1 MEQHPLPIT
10 RRAFKRKSFS
20 PVKLIFVVLWGLF
33 LLLNTWTKSLEQ
45 FIDFQ
50 SISFQWNPHPNFAG
64 FFYFGDFTLI
74 HEDFVAVKLGH
85 FVGFAIFDL
94 LVYWLLKNHPKAVV
108 VSFVFA
114 FLTEFFQLYLGRD
127 GRLYDLGIDTFG
139 IISVYLIV
147 SLKKAFQQNSFQ

>member
-1 MEQHPLPIT
+1 MEQHPIPVT
-10 RRAFKRKSFS
+10 RRSFKRKSFS
-20 PVKLIFVVLWGLF
+20 LVKLMLVILWGLF

-85 FVGFAIFDL
+85 FIGFALFDL
-94 LVYWLLKNHPKAVV
+94 LVYGLLKNHRRAVML
-108 VSFVFA
+108 SFGFA
-114 FLTEFFQLYLGRD
+114 FITEFFQLFLGRD
-127 GRLYDLGIDTFG
+127 GRLYDLGIDTLG
-139 IISVYLIV
+139 IISVYFIML
-147 SLKKAFQQNSFQ
+147 LKKAFR